1 MVSCTKREKYS
12 NNNNKHLGRCWHGFT
27 FIPSDPSITFVHTSP
42 SVISPQRANN
52 HISLL
57 KDNQRVFI
65 YQDQMLLD
73 FPGAPGV
80 KNLPSNAAG
89 MG

>member
-1 MVSCTKREKYS
+1 MVSCTQREKYR
-12 NNNNKHLGRCWHGFT
+12 NNNNKYLGRCWHGFT
-27 FIPSDPSITFVHTSP
+27 FIPSEPSITFVHTSP

-80 KNLPSNAAG
+80 KNLPSSAAG